1 MFMQLTK
8 RLSTSLRTTLG
19 GYKAWNDISM
29 KWNERVLGQFF
40 VKAESGG

>member
-8 RLSTSLRTTLG
+8 RLSTSLRTTLSG
-19 GYKAWNDISM
+19 LWKM

-40 VKAESGG
+40 VKVESGG